1 MFKSKKKT
9 RKSRVT
15 LLDNKNIHPLIL
27 SVCDTLDCDSGICD
41 VVIPACI
48 GEDYGKRIV
57 RVFIAKDEAADFA
70 STTDLATEATWDTKL
85 GYNCT
90 GANLDNRIVSI
101 GYVYDGVKPAEALE
115 TEPGPFGND
124 ELVNIKDTVTFS
136 IKKWDTTLIDSIN
149 DLRCRPTVKMWYVT
163 DTGWVFGGVT
173 GFENTSIVWGH
184 IQHPGNGGGRVKS
197 DNTMSWNQIDQ
208 STPVYL
214 PELID
219 KINP

>member
-1 MFKSKKKT
+1 MSKRTK
-9 RKSRVT
+9 RT
-15 LLDNKNIHPLIL
+15 LLSSKNIHPLIL
-27 SVCDTLDCDSGICD
+27 SVCDTIDCDSGICD
-41 VVIPACI
+41 VVIPACV

-57 RVFIAKDEAADFA
+57 RIFIAKDEAADFA
-70 STTDLATEATWDTKL
+70 SAADLATEATWDTKL
-85 GYNCT
+85 GYDCT

-101 GYVYDGVKPAEALE
+101 GYIHDGVKPAEAIE

-124 ELVNIKDTVTFS
+124 ELTNIKDTVTFS

-184 IQHPGNGGGRVKS
+184 IQHTGNGGGRVKS

-208 STPVYL
+208 SVPVYV
-214 PELID
+214 PGLID
-219 KINP
+219 KVNP